1 MVLSLQKS
9 TFWLL
14 LALQWFFIL
23 FLPFLAFGGALL
35 IRYHQALVGFLNGF
49 FDGCLT
55 TYYFLNFGGDLPLVG
70 FQHLVELCLWWSFF
84 FTHGSAFAQW
94 WGFLCSYYCC
104 CAHLVRCGGAMD
116 IGIGQFTQQ
125 CSSVSKSLTCYA

>member
-35 IRYHQALVGFLNGF
+35 IRYHQALVGFLHGF

-94 WGFLCSYYCC
+94 WGFLFSYYCC
-104 CAHLVRCGGAMD
+104 CAHLSAVVGR
-116 IGIGQFTQQ
+116 
-125 CSSVSKSLTCYA
+125 